1 MITIQEYDT
10 EKEDRKNE
18 NRKAWQQS
26 VLFKIASPLG
36 FVAVSILQFMWI
48 AAMAINIKSLREG
61 GLMD

>member
-1 MITIQEYDT
+1 VITIQEYDT